1 MAELVEVS
9 LPTLQTLTIFKQIRT
24 LIMIGIGGA
33 SSRFIRSF
41 NNPFFTSNYARLRST
56 IQKPLMASLIQP
68 KSILNFSRPIR
79 NVVGGKRFFTQT
91 SLLKSFTGESGDR
104 YVRLNR
110 FQQFQPGGGQ
120 GSNSLTGL
128 TLFALALMTGIYFVS
143 PYLFTYVP
151 PFTYFRRNP
160 SHMVYGILGLNL
172 AVFGLWQF
180 PRYWRFL
187 QRYMLLE
194 KNYVYSKW
202 SLIGSAFSHQE
213 FWHLGMNM
221 LALWS
226 FGTSLSY
233 MIGASNFF
241 SLYMN
246 CAISGSLFSLW
257 YPRIAKIMLMGPS
270 LGASGALF
278 GVMGCFSFLIPNA
291 QILLFVFPIPGGAW
305 IAFLGSTVWNAAGC
319 FLRWGSFDYAA
330 HLGGSVIGV
339 LYGWYIAQQ
348 SKKRRER
355 QLQGSHR
362 WF

>member
-1 MAELVEVS
+1 
-9 LPTLQTLTIFKQIRT
+9 
-24 LIMIGIGGA
+24 MIGIGGV
-33 SSRFIRSF
+33 SSRLLRPCR
-41 NNPFFTSNYARLRST
+41 NPFFTSNYARLRFT
-56 IQKPLMASLIQP
+56 LQKPLMGSLIQP
-68 KSILNFSRPIR
+68 RSILNPSSPIV
-79 NVVGGKRFFTQT
+79 NSTGGKRFFTQT
-91 SLLKSFTGESGDR
+91 SLLKYRYFGGEAGDR

-110 FQQFQPGGGQ
+110 FQQFQQ
-120 GSNSLTGL
+120 GNERKPNSLTGL
-128 TLFALALMTGIYFVS
+128 TLFGLALMTGIYFVS

-202 SLIGSAFSHQE
+202 SLVGSAFSHQE

-233 MIGASNFF
+233 MIGASDFF

-246 CAISGSLFSLW
+246 CAIGGSLFSLW
-257 YPRIAKIMLMGPS
+257 YPHIAKIMLMGPS

-305 IAFLGSTVWNAAGC
+305 IAFLGSAVWNVAGC
-319 FLRWGSFDYAA
+319 VLRWGSFDYAG

-339 LYGWYIAQQ
+339 LYGWYVAQQ

-355 QLQGSHR
+355 QLQRLPR